1 MQPEDVYYYTR
12 EIECKEKWD
21 LKFEWNLTAMPR
33 YSQKP
38 LAITKQKGDNNKKKL
53 QNRNA
58 KRASDLG
65 IEYNKD
71 KIKIK

>member
-1 MQPEDVYYYTR
+1 M
-12 EIECKEKWD
+12 
-21 LKFEWNLTAMPR
+21 KFEWNLTALPR
-33 YSQKP
+33 YRQKP